1 MTALL
6 WLRDDLRLHDHPA
19 LIAAAAHDGP
29 LIIVYILEHHPAL
42 RPLGG
47 ASRWWLH
54 NSLKSLSDALDQRGQ
69 RLILRQGNP
78 ETILPQ
84 MVADYGVRQVFWS
97 RRYHALTLDRDIKS
111 ALKTMGVGVKTLNSH
126 LLLEPWDALK
136 ADGTPYTVYTPFWK
150 NLFSKRDVIP
160 TPVGVPKTLP
170 LPAADCCSDGLDAW
184 NLLPQNPDWAGGLR
198 QRWAVGEGAA
208 QTRFRDFL
216 TQNLATYAEHRN
228 RPDVQGTSRLSPYLR
243 FGEISIRQA
252 WHEGLNAFEAGEA
265 QAETFLKELV
275 WREFSYSLLYHNP
288 RLATD
293 PFRPEFSR
301 FPWNQRPDDLRAWQ
315 QGKTGYPIVDAGMR
329 ELWQTGWMHNRVRMV
344 TASFLTKHLLIPWQQ
359 GESWFWDTL
368 VDADHASNAA
378 SWQWVAGCGADAA
391 PYFRIFNPILQGE
404 RFDPDGVYVKTY
416 IPELSPLKPP
426 VVHKPWD
433 SASSLSYPAPII
445 PHQEGRD
452 RAMKAYEILKS
463 SG

>member
-29 LIIVYILEHHPAL
+29 LIIVYISEHHPAL

-54 NSLKSLSDALDQRGQ
+54 HSLNSLSDALAQRGQ
-69 RLILRQGNP
+69 TLIFRQGNP

-97 RRYHALTLDRDIKS
+97 RRYHALTLDGDIKS

-150 NLFSKRDVIP
+150 NLFSKRDGIP
-160 TPVGVPKTLP
+160 LPQSAPKTLP
-170 LPAADCCSDGLDAW
+170 PPVAACVSEDLASWA
-184 NLLPQNPDWAGGLR
+184 LLPQNPDWAGGLR
-198 QRWAVGEGAA
+198 QRWDVGEAAA

-216 TQNLATYAEHRN
+216 TQNLSTYAEHRN
-228 RPDVQGTSRLSPYLR
+228 RPDLDGTSRLSPYLR

-301 FPWNQRPDDLRAWQ
+301 FPWNARPNDLRTWQ

-329 ELWQTGWMHNRVRMV
+329 ELWQTGWMHNRVRMI

-416 IPELSPLKPP
+416 LPELSPLKAP
-426 VVHKPWD
+426 VVHKPWE
-433 SASSLSYPAPII
+433 SPSRLSYPAPII

>member
-1 MTALL
+1 
-6 WLRDDLRLHDHPA
+6 
-19 LIAAAAHDGP
+19 
-29 LIIVYILEHHPAL
+29 
-42 RPLGG
+42 
-47 ASRWWLH
+47 
-54 NSLKSLSDALDQRGQ
+54 
-69 RLILRQGNP
+69 
-78 ETILPQ
+78 
-84 MVADYGVRQVFWS
+84 
-97 RRYHALTLDRDIKS
+97 
-111 ALKTMGVGVKTLNSH
+111 
-126 LLLEPWDALK
+126 
-136 ADGTPYTVYTPFWK
+136 
-150 NLFSKRDVIP
+150 
-160 TPVGVPKTLP
+160 
-170 LPAADCCSDGLDAW
+170 
-184 NLLPQNPDWAGGLR
+184 
-198 QRWAVGEGAA
+198 
-208 QTRFRDFL
+208 L

-228 RPDVQGTSRLSPYLR
+228 RPDVRGTSRLSPYLR